1 MNVLILGVT
10 GLIGSTLARSLAL
23 DKEMQV
29 LGSTRKVEFNSA
41 LVGLHDEQ
49 IYKNISIENM
59 DSVVAM
65 LEKSRPSVVI
75 NCAGITKHL
84 AESNNPITALSVNS
98 IFPHRLAKLCS
109 LMGIRLI
116 HISSDCVFSG
126 TTGFYSESSIT
137 DALDLYGRS
146 KALGEIVDQGNSITL
161 RTSTIGHE
169 IETRFGLLEWF
180 LHQNNMCHGFSKAIF
195 SGLTTFE
202 LARVIKNIVISSPK
216 ISGLYNIAAEPI
228 SKYDLL
234 GLIANVYRKDVE
246 IIKNHEF
253 VIDRSLSPKK
263 FFESTGYI
271 APSWINMIRDMYD
284 ARPNV

>member
-23 DKEMQV
+23 DKEIQV
-29 LGSTRKVEFNSA
+29 FGSTRKVEFNSA
-41 LVGLHDEQ
+41 LVGLHYDH
-49 IYKNISIENM
+49 IHKNISLEDM
-59 DSVVAM
+59 YGVAAI

-84 AESNNPITALSVNS
+84 AESNNPIATLPINS
-98 IFPHRLAKLCS
+98 IFPHRLGKLCN
-109 LMGIRLI
+109 LMGMRLI

-126 TTGFYSESSIT
+126 VAGSYTEESIT
-137 DALDLYGRS
+137 DAIDLYGRS
-146 KALGEIVDQGNSITL
+146 KALGEIVDQSNCITL

-180 LHQNNMCHGFSKAIF
+180 LHQNSYCSGFSKAIF
-195 SGLTTFE
+195 SGVTTLE
-202 LARVIKNIVISSPK
+202 LARVIKNIVIPNQNFF
-216 ISGLYNIAAEPI
+216 GLYNIAAEPI

-234 GLIANVYRKDVE
+234 CLIANVYRKDLE
-246 IIKNHEF
+246 IIKNDEF
-253 VIDRSLSPKK
+253 VIDRSLSPHK
-263 FFESTGYI
+263 FFKSTGYI

>member
-29 LGSTRKVEFNSA
+29 SGSTRKVEFNSA
-41 LVGLHDEQ
+41 LVGLHNDQ

-59 DSVVAM
+59 DSIVAM

-84 AESNNPITALSVNS
+84 AESSNPIAALSVNS

-126 TTGFYSESSIT
+126 VTGFYSESSIT

-146 KALGEIVDQGNSITL
+146 KALGEILDQGNSITL

-169 IETRFGLLEWF
+169 IDTKFGLLEWF
-180 LHQNNMCHGFSKAIF
+180 LHQNSACHGFSKAIF

-202 LARVIKNIVISSPK
+202 LARVIKNIVITSPK

-234 GLIANVYRKDVE
+234 RLIANVYRKDVE

-253 VIDRSLSPKK
+253 MIDRSLSPQK